1 MQTIVGQKN
10 EVSCRVI
17 NSILRYVESIGYNT
31 DPILEELPYSKEYLT
46 NPFNWTTAAV
56 RETVCQR
63 AAEIVHDE
71 TFMYQVGLATPKL
84 NSIGGIEHIVRLL
97 GDPRL
102 AYRAVP
108 RYANFFD
115 KEFSFQVRFD
125 LPPKK
130 ESSFQ
135 VRLVSDNSAIV
146 IMSLNDTF
154 PPSKHSCFYA
164 QGILAAIPTLW
175 GLPPAEVCE
184 KQCMCQPSK
193 EPSMEQTEHEPR
205 TCVYEVNWQPI
216 RAWYS
221 KPIGELFRN
230 DDKAATDIKEL
241 DIAEY
246 WQHLE
251 ERLEEQMEG
260 NRKLFLGAIQA
271 LVLALESKDKYTAG
285 HSHRVTDLA
294 IVIGHELGL
303 SPNELDDLRWAA
315 LLHDVGKIA
324 VNPAVQN
331 KPGELTPEEYSH
343 IMIHAH
349 VGADI
354 VEPVVNGEI
363 TKIIEHHHDH
373 YDGSGLNQVVAGEEI
388 PLGSRILAIADT
400 FDAMTSDRP
409 YRPAMLP
416 KEATAEI
423 KRCAG
428 TQFDPSV
435 VTAFLRIPIAE
446 LISTQWQNSLS
457 HTVDNTL
464 VKQKREAGLV
474 KKWVPTDIL
483 PTTLY
488 LHNLHDKVS
497 KLLPH
502 AGIAKGDL

>member
-115 KEFSFQVRFD
+115 KEFSFQVRFDLPPKKESSFQVRFD

-251 ERLEEQMEG
+251 ERLEVQM
-260 NRKLFLGAIQA
+260 N
-271 LVLALESKDKYTAG
+271 ES
-285 HSHRVTDLA
+285 
-294 IVIGHELGL
+294 
-303 SPNELDDLRWAA
+303 
-315 LLHDVGKIA
+315 
-324 VNPAVQN
+324 
-331 KPGELTPEEYSH
+331 
-343 IMIHAH
+343 
-349 VGADI
+349 
-354 VEPVVNGEI
+354 
-363 TKIIEHHHDH
+363 
-373 YDGSGLNQVVAGEEI
+373 
-388 PLGSRILAIADT
+388 
-400 FDAMTSDRP
+400 F
-409 YRPAMLP
+409 
-416 KEATAEI
+416 
-423 KRCAG
+423 
-428 TQFDPSV
+428 
-435 VTAFLRIPIAE
+435 
-446 LISTQWQNSLS
+446 
-457 HTVDNTL
+457 
-464 VKQKREAGLV
+464 
-474 KKWVPTDIL
+474 
-483 PTTLY
+483 
-488 LHNLHDKVS
+488 
-497 KLLPH
+497 
-502 AGIAKGDL
+502 